1 MENANKNFYRSN
13 KISMIVTNLV
23 RLILILIFIRS
34 CVTGSHNNTLIVI
47 LAFILTYF
55 PSILKKRFGVYLP
68 KRLEIT
74 ITLFIFASHVLGE
87 INGFYDKI
95 PWWDTMLHTTS
106 GVILGLVGFLFVY
119 LLNENGDKNVN
130 LSPIFVVIVA
140 FCFAMTMGVFWEFFE
155 YGADRLFGFNMQKFR
170 MPGQDGLV
178 DTMDDLI
185 VDAVGTLVACIG
197 GWIYMKKKKDT
208 LFNDYF
214 DEWFESEKIKNAK
227 LNAENKQTDNE
238 IKNKV

>member
-1 MENANKNFYRSN
+1 
-13 KISMIVTNLV
+13 
-23 RLILILIFIRS
+23 
-34 CVTGSHNNTLIVI
+34 
-47 LAFILTYF
+47 
-55 PSILKKRFGVYLP
+55 
-68 KRLEIT
+68 
-74 ITLFIFASHVLGE
+74 
-87 INGFYDKI
+87 
-95 PWWDTMLHTTS
+95 
-106 GVILGLVGFLFVY
+106 
-119 LLNENGDKNVN
+119 
-130 LSPIFVVIVA
+130 
-140 FCFAMTMGVFWEFFE
+140 MTMGVFWEFFE